1 MTQKSHDAALR
12 VALFP
17 GSFNP
22 FTLGHK
28 SVVDRVLPLFDRVVI
43 AVGYNEAKG
52 GDGAG
57 ADDRAEAIRRVY
69 RDNSSVEVITYS
81 GLTVDACR
89 RCDAR
94 FMVRGVRSVADFEYE
109 RSLADI
115 NRDIAG
121 IETLLLYTLPCY
133 ASVSSSAV
141 RELSRY
147 GCDVSRY
154 LPPEILTKK

>member
-1 MTQKSHDAALR
+1 MTQKSHDVALR

-52 GDGAG
+52 GDVVGAG
-57 ADDRAEAIRRVY
+57 DRAEAIRCVY
-69 RDNSSVEVITYS
+69 RDNPSVEVITYS

-89 RCDAR
+89 RCGAR

>member
-52 GDGAG
+52 GDGVGAG
-57 ADDRAEAIRRVY
+57 DRAEAIRRVY
-69 RDNSSVEVITYS
+69 RDNPSVEVITYS

-89 RCDAR
+89 RCGAR

-109 RSLADI
+109 RALADI

>member
-52 GDGAG
+52 GDGVGAG
-57 ADDRAEAIRRVY
+57 DRAEAIRRVY
-69 RDNSSVEVITYS
+69 RDNPSVEVITYS

-89 RCDAR
+89 RCGAR

-154 LPPEILTKK
+154 LPPEILTEK

>member
-57 ADDRAEAIRRVY
+57 AGDRAEAIRRVY
-69 RDNSSVEVITYS
+69 RDNPSVEVITYS

-89 RCDAR
+89 RCGAR

-154 LPPEILTKK
+154 LPPEILTEK